1 MKNYAEPENPHCH
14 TRQDRDMALKVA
26 QHLGI
31 KTFIIFDF
39 RHEYH
44 DRIISYIYET
54 YKKGIT
60 PNPDVYCNS
69 LIKFDLFLEQAL
81 DL

>member
-14 TRQDRDMALKVA
+14 TRQDRNMAMKVA

-31 KTFIIFDF
+31 KTFMIFDF
-39 RHEYH
+39 RQEYN

-81 DL
+81 SL